1 MKLSAKETK
10 SKKAI
15 YWILFF
21 VIFLHLRTSKTSKK
35 SEAAR
40 GPGPPEAVTPHCIS
54 ILDRTISWSC
64 HGGRG
69 VHRLS
74 LGFVIFSAFFFNKT
88 TLHCLC
94 GAKLRASFSIFK
106 INYFQIDFFKMVQSG
121 PVYLPSQFYIVYG
134 ERKEIDINGF
144 NLFGYNI
151 INIQTRHSRNPV
163 SDRVEINSKIFLK

>member
-1 MKLSAKETK
+1 MGGGGYIDCHSDL
-10 SKKAI
+10 
-15 YWILFF
+15 LFF
-21 VIFLHLRTSKTSKK
+21 LL
-35 SEAAR
+35 
-40 GPGPPEAVTPHCIS
+40 
-54 ILDRTISWSC
+54 
-64 HGGRG
+64 
-69 VHRLS
+69 
-74 LGFVIFSAFFFNKT
+74 FFFNKT